1 MPEEYAIQAIQAV
14 LSGQRAYCK
23 FLAANDTGLTG
34 GHQAGIYISK
44 PSIPIL
50 FDEPGIKGTNKE
62 KWVKVKWQDGIE
74 TDTRFI
80 YYGKGTRNEY
90 RITNFGRGFPFL
102 RPEYTG
108 ALFVFAKCD
117 VEDYQAFVL
126 NSEEDID
133 QFLDAFGISPTE
145 TNQLIDAGRVQEETQ
160 ERIAIQEFIAGLTV
174 DFPLSEEMSAAARDI
189 QNRVYDHLEFIRTNP
204 DRKIIDWTNTEYA
217 LFRAIEHARYGDAI
231 ARGFTS
237 VDEFITMANMV
248 LNRRKSR
255 AGKSLEHHLSA
266 IFDGNEIL
274 YTAQAVT
281 EGNKKPDFI
290 FPSQASYHDMTFPTE
305 RLISLFR
312 AIEHARYGDAIARG
326 FTSVDEFITMA
337 NMVLNRRKS
346 RAGKSLEH
354 HLSAIFDGNEI
365 LYTAQAVTEGNKKP
379 DFIFP
384 SQVSYHDMTFPTDK
398 LISLAAKT
406 TCKDRWR
413 QVINEADR
421 LRDRPKYLCTLQQG
435 ISPAQMDE
443 MQSENVI
450 LVVPRQYITSYP
462 ADRQDRIWTLSK
474 FVSFVREVEGL

>member
-1 MPEEYAIQAIQAV
+1 MSEGYANQAIQAV
-14 LSGQRAYCK
+14 LNSQRSYCK
-23 FLAANDTGLTG
+23 FLSANDTGLTG

-50 FDEPGIKGTNKE
+50 FDEPGTKGTNKE
-62 KWVKVKWQDGIE
+62 KWVKVKWQDDLE

-80 YYGKGTRNEY
+80 YYGQGTRNEY

-108 ALFVFAKCD
+108 ALFIFAKCND
-117 VEDYQAFVL
+117 EEYRAYIL
-126 NSEEDID
+126 NSEDDID
-133 QFLDAFGISPTE
+133 QFLDAFGISSTE
-145 TNQLIDAGRVQEETQ
+145 TNRLIDAGQIHVETQ
-160 ERIAIQEFIAGLTV
+160 EQIAIQEFIASLTV
-174 DFPLSEEMSAAARDI
+174 EFPLSEEMSAAARNI

-204 DRKIIDWTNTEYA
+204 DRKIIDWTSTEYA
-217 LFRAIEHARYGDAI
+217 LFRAIEHARYGDTI
-231 ARGFTS
+231 SRGFTS

-266 IFDGNEIL
+266 IFDGNEIV

-290 FPSQASYHDMTFPTE
+290 FPSQAAYHD
-305 RLISLFR
+305 
-312 AIEHARYGDAIARG
+312 
-326 FTSVDEFITMA
+326 
-337 NMVLNRRKS
+337 
-346 RAGKSLEH
+346 
-354 HLSAIFDGNEI
+354 
-365 LYTAQAVTEGNKKP
+365 TA
-379 DFIFP
+379 
-384 SQVSYHDMTFPTDK
+384 FPTDK
-398 LISLAAKT
+398 LVSLAAKT

-450 LVVPRQYITSYP
+450 LVVPKQYIAAYP
-462 ADRQDRIWTLSK
+462 ADRQERIWTLSK
-474 FVSFVREVEGL
+474 FVSYVREVEGF